1 MWFVRTQKALY
12 LTLLYK
18 FALRMLLR
26 PRMLDLIKYNIY
38 IGLTSLSESPFQS
51 HQYYDTIL
59 ATLTKTH
66 AWDMVVFNVTY
77 LDPMQLV
84 PTSMS

>member
-51 HQYYDTIL
+51 HQYYPRHIDQNSCL
-59 ATLTKTH
+59 GHGSL
-66 AWDMVVFNVTY
+66 
-77 LDPMQLV
+77 
-84 PTSMS
+84 